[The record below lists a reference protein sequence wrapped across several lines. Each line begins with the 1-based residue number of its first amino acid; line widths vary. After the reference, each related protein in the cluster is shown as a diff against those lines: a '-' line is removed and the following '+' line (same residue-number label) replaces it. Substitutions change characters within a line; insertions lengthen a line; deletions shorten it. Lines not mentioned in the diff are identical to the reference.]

1 MENTMKKLAI
11 IIALVLTVSLGLQ
24 SQTPGE
30 MVKKCVETMGGAET
44 LKKHTDYNAE
54 GEVKVSFRM
63 MEFSGKLNMIKKDRN
78 SWLKATVSFRG
89 TEVVNIQAYDGKN
102 GWMERFGSVA
112 DQPALNF
119 ESDLDHTPLLLL
131 EKDAVFSAVKETEIE
146 GRKTMGIETDFKG
159 KKTTFYIDTET
170 WLLSEIV
177 FKDYYFGM
185 NQTRESVEKRIR
197 FTDYKKF
204 DGVLFPAV
212 TIIYQD
218 GQKFMEMRLNTIA
231 FNPKVSP
238 DLFKRPDQ
246 ELDLRYREEYMN

>member
-1 MENTMKKLAI
+1 MKKTAI
-11 IIALVLTVSLGLQ
+11 IIALVLSVSLGLLAQ
-24 SQTPGE
+24 SPDE
-30 MVKKCVETMGGAET
+30 IVKKCVDAMGGAET
-44 LKKHTDYNAE
+44 LKKHMDFSAE
-54 GEVKVSFRM
+54 GEVSISFQM
-63 MEFSGKLNMIKKDRN
+63 MEFSGKLNLTRKDRN
-78 SWLKATVSFRG
+78 SWLKIIVSFRG
-89 TEVVNIQAYDGKN
+89 TDVINIQAYDGKN

-112 DQPALNF
+112 DQPTLDY
-119 ESDLDHTPLLLL
+119 ESDLDHTLLLL
-131 EKDAVFSAVKETEIE
+131 LQKDAVFTIVKETEIE
-146 GRKTMGIETDFKG
+146 GRKTMGIDADFKG

-185 NQTRESVEKRIR
+185 NQTRESMEKRIR

-212 TIIYQD
+212 TIVYQD
-218 GQKFMEMRLNTIA
+218 GQKSMEMRLNTIA

-246 ELDLRYREEYMN
+246 EVDLRYREEFMN